1 MVMPSA
7 VALKTSLKKP
17 RAYEKKP
24 APWEKNL
31 KKMLLRAECST
42 AALWQEAAREW
53 PWRRVR
59 RVQRRD

>member
-1 MVMPSA
+1 MVGPS
-7 VALKTSLKKP
+7 VEEP

-31 KKMLLRAECST
+31 KKMPLRAEHST

-53 PWRRVR
+53 PWRK
-59 RVQRRD
+59 VQQRTD